1 MTFERYCSILLK
13 QWRLVVLCVVI
24 VGLGTYVGCR
34 LTTPIYQSSVLIR
47 VAISSTNSSAD
58 INSLLASDQLVQT
71 EAQIATSDPIL
82 RDVASRYPGLTVD
95 QLTGATTSTA
105 KLNTQLFEIDV
116 QNASPTRA
124 AALANDI
131 ANTLIKQ
138 QVLEI
143 QQDNNLSQQQLQ
155 QELDTTHHDI
165 DTTTSKINTL
175 QVQIANI
182 QFQRAAI
189 SQTTALQVQMN
200 NLQSQLST
208 LQARYNQWQTTL
220 AQLQM
225 TEAQN
230 NSFLRVVQP
239 AEPAKSPVQPKI
251 LLNTA
256 LGLVAGLSLGL
267 ALIVLIEQLDTQVRT
282 PEDIS
287 ELLNLPVL
295 GTIWRG
301 DASKKDG
308 GEVLNPQGRNI
319 NAESY
324 RILRTNIGF
333 SAINK
338 PVQTLMVTSALPQDG
353 KSTVA
358 ANLAIFMAK
367 AGKSTLLID
376 ADMRRPTQHRNFLLS
391 ARNDL
396 PGLSDAIVAFSQ
408 NQSFPAD
415 LRNTIKFTGISLSN
429 YMHATDTPNL
439 WVMPAGQLP
448 PNPPELLDSKA
459 ASSLFDTIAQS
470 GVDMIIFDTPP
481 ILGLSDAS
489 ILLPKVD
496 GTLLVI
502 DTTRA
507 KRKNLKQM
515 KTLLSQVDSRVLGCI
530 LNKLRPDRRETSYY
544 YYYSS
549 DDEKPVQAEQQSSP
563 VSSQPT
569 MIWTN
574 SPK

>member
-1 MTFERYCSILLK
+1 MTLERYFSILLK
-13 QWRLVVLCVVI
+13 RWKIVALCTIIVV
-24 VGLGTYVGCR
+24 LGTYIGSR
-34 LTTPIYQSSVLIR
+34 LVTPIYQSSALIR
-47 VAISSTNSSAD
+47 VAISTTNSSAD
-58 INSLLASDQLVQT
+58 YNNLLASDQLVQT
-71 EAQIATSDPIL
+71 EAQIATSEPIL
-82 RDVASRYPGLTVD
+82 NEVASHYPNLTTD
-95 QLTGATTSTA
+95 QLASATTSTT

-116 QNASPTRA
+116 QDPSPKRA
-124 AALANDI
+124 AAIANDI

-138 QVLEI
+138 QVQEI

-165 DTTTSKINTL
+165 DTTTSKINNL
-175 QVQIANI
+175 QTQIANI
-182 QFQRAAI
+182 ELQRAAI
-189 SQTTALQVQMN
+189 TQTPALQIQMN
-200 NLQSQLST
+200 NLQSQLNT

-230 NSFLRVVQP
+230 NSFLRIVQP
-239 AEPAKSPVQPKI
+239 AQPTTSPIQPKI

-256 LGLVAGLSLGL
+256 LGLVAGLFLGL
-267 ALIVLIEQLDTQVRT
+267 VLIVLIEQLDAQVRT
-282 PEDIS
+282 PEDIT

-301 DASKKDG
+301 DASKKEAGD
-308 GEVLNPQGRNI
+308 VLNPQGHNI

-338 PVQTLMVTSALPQDG
+338 PIHSLMVTSALPQDG

-376 ADMRRPTQHRNFLLS
+376 ADLRRPTQHKNFLLS

-408 NQSFPAD
+408 SQSFPSD
-415 LRNTIKFTGISLSN
+415 LHNTIKFTGISLSN

-459 ASSLFDTIAQS
+459 ATNLFSTIAQS

-481 ILGLSDAS
+481 LLGLADAS

-502 DTTRA
+502 DATCA

-530 LNKLRPDRRETSYY
+530 LNKQRRDRRETNYY

-549 DDEKPVQAEQQSSP
+549 DEDKPMQAEHQSSLAA
-563 VSSQPT
+563 SQPT
-569 MIWTN
+569 ITWTN
-574 SPK
+574 SSK